1 MDDYIGKPVKQE
13 TLAAAIERWTLN
25 RGSSREGAG
34 ISEKR
39 SSAGVIDF
47 SVIAELR
54 GLRSSTN
61 PDFFNLLIDLFIEE
75 TPHRLEAIRVAIKGS
90 DPAAVAQQSHALKGS
105 SAHLGAVRLAEL
117 CAILEEQGRA
127 GSIGGAPALF
137 SGLEEEF
144 ASVREALEREKKK
157 M

>member
-1 MDDYIGKPVKQE
+1 
-13 TLAAAIERWTLN
+13 
-25 RGSSREGAG
+25 
-34 ISEKR
+34 
-39 SSAGVIDF
+39 VIDF

-61 PDFFNLLIDLFIEE
+61 PDFFNHLIDLFIEE

-90 DPAAVAQQSHALKGS
+90 DPAAVAQESHALKGS
-105 SAHLGAVRLAEL
+105 SAHLGAVRMAEL

-144 ASVREALEREKKK
+144 ASVREALEREKKN